1 MSKFIPLLLFF
12 ILAWFFYDGL
22 GRDTKTLPS
31 PLIGK
36 VFPSMQV
43 EDFNTQEKY
52 DLSDKMK
59 GSISLVNV
67 WASWCVT
74 CREEH
79 QSLLEIANT
88 NNIKMI
94 GVNYKDSRKNGQ
106 DFLNNFGNPYELIVF
121 DEFGKLG
128 LELGVYATPETFIMD
143 ADGIIIFKQ
152 IGALTQDIW
161 IKTVVPKLRKLTFPT
176 NQIN

>member
-1 MSKFIPLLLFF
+1 VSKFIPLLLFF

-94 GVNYKDSRKNGQ
+94 GVNYKDSQ
-106 DFLNNFGNPYELIVF
+106 FWQSI
-121 DEFGKLG
+121 
-128 LELGVYATPETFIMD
+128 
-143 ADGIIIFKQ
+143 
-152 IGALTQDIW
+152 
-161 IKTVVPKLRKLTFPT
+161 
-176 NQIN
+176 